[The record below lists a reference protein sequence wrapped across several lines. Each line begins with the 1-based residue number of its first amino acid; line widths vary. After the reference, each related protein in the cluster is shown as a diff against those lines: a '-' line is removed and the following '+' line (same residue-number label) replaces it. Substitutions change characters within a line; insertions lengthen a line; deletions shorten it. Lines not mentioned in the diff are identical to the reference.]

1 MSQPTTS
8 PLPVGFELH
17 EYRIERVL
25 GHGGFG
31 VTYLARDR
39 HLNAQFAVKEFLPRD
54 IAMRTRKGEV
64 KPSES
69 KHADDYAWGLDR
81 FKREARALARFKHPN
96 IVRVARML
104 EANNTAYMV
113 MEFEVG
119 LTLSE
124 YLRGHSSRLTES
136 ELLGVFMPIL
146 DGLGDLHAVDLIHR
160 DIKPGNIY
168 LRKNGPM
175 LLDFGSA
182 RQVVGTG
189 EDHALTALVTPGY
202 APLEQYSNDERQG
215 PWSDLY
221 AVGASMYM
229 CMFGS
234 APIDATK
241 RSAALSEGELDPYQ
255 SAVVRGAGQF
265 SPGVLG
271 AVDWAMALRM
281 RDRPQAAI
289 DLKARLS
296 EGSVSPTTVK
306 IPDLSAYDEPTM
318 RAEDAAGDSMR
329 TAVLSQTQGGRP
341 RPWWVGS
348 KPLAGAAVAAM
359 LALTAYAVQGWRAM
373 RADDADFSAAV
384 TEHTAAGYARY
395 LLDCTR
401 CGHRAEA
408 ELAKEAL
415 DAEARALAEAE
426 AKAKAELEAK
436 AKAKREADALAA
448 RRAGRP
454 AGASTGD
461 RRVAGTRTG
470 SVGTTGGAAGS
481 SVAARPHSGRGPAPG
496 TRIRDDL
503 GALGPAPELVVL
515 AAGGFQM
522 GDVSGNGDR
531 DELPLHRTSVAPFAI
546 GVREVTKGEFAA
558 FIDAT
563 GYKTVAQR
571 GGGCRVNEKGRLATD
586 KWAYWKRVPFSQ
598 TDASPVVCVTWTDA
612 QAYAAWLSQT
622 TKRRYRLPTETEWEY
637 AARAGTTTD
646 FWWGEQGAQGKAN
659 CDGCG
664 SGARDRTL
672 ESGAFPVNAWGLF
685 DVSGNVAEWT
695 CSEYAKSYAGAE
707 RDCVDADSLRDRVVR
722 GGAWSQKP
730 ESVRSANRSSA
741 PADLASDSL
750 GFRIA
755 AEL

>member
-8 PLPVGFELH
+8 PLPIGFELH

-39 HLNAQFAVKEFLPRD
+39 HLNAQVAIKEFLPRD
-54 IAMRTRKGEV
+54 IATRTRKGEV
-64 KPSES
+64 KPTES

-104 EANNTAYMV
+104 EANSTAYMV

-124 YLRGHSSRLTES
+124 YLRGPSARLS
-136 ELLGVFMPIL
+136 EGDLLGVFLPIL
-146 DGLGDLHAVDLIHR
+146 DGLADLHAVDLIHR

-182 RQVVGTG
+182 RQVIGSG

-215 PWSDLY
+215 PWSDVY

-229 CMFGS
+229 CMFGA

-241 RSAALSEGELDPYQ
+241 RSAALSEGEPDPYQ
-255 SAVVRGAGQF
+255 SATLRGAGQF
-265 SPGVLG
+265 SADVLA

-281 RDRPQAAI
+281 RDRPQSAAE
-289 DLKARLS
+289 LKQRLTA
-296 EGSVSPTTVK
+296 GAVAPTTLK

-318 RAEDAAGDSMR
+318 RADDAAGDGLR
-329 TAVLSQTQGGRP
+329 TAVLSPTQGGRP
-341 RPWWVGS
+341 RPWWVRS
-348 KPLAGAAVAAM
+348 RPLAIAALAAVIT
-359 LALTAYAVQGWRAM
+359 LTAFAVRRVQAQ
-373 RADDADFSAAV
+373 RADDAAFAAAAA
-384 TEHTAAGYARY
+384 EHAPTAYARY
-395 LLDCTR
+395 LMECTR

-408 ELAKEAL
+408 EAAQDAL
-415 DAEARALAEAE
+415 NAEIRAAAEAE
-426 AKAKAELEAK
+426 AKARADAEAA

-448 RRAGRP
+448 RRAARP
-454 AGASTGD
+454 APRTDAGGAA
-461 RRVAGTRTG
+461 AGTRALA
-470 SVGTTGGAAGS
+470 GGATT
-481 SVAARPHSGRGPAPG
+481 ARPHGGKGLAPG
-496 TRIRDDL
+496 TRIHDDL
-503 GALGPAPELVVL
+503 GPLGPAPELVVV
-515 AAGGFQM
+515 AGGAFQM
-522 GDVSGNGDR
+522 GDLSGNGAR
-531 DELPLHRTSVAPFAI
+531 DELPLHKVAIAPFAI
-546 GVREVTKGEFAA
+546 GLREVTRGEFAA
-558 FIDAT
+558 FVEAT

-571 GGGCRVNEKGRLATD
+571 GGGCRVTKQGRIASD
-586 KWAYWKRVPFSQ
+586 KWTNWKRGPFSQ
-598 TDASPVVCVTWTDA
+598 SDASPVICVTWNDA
-612 QAYAAWLSQT
+612 RAYADWLSQT
-622 TKRRYRLPTETEWEY
+622 TKRRYRLPTEAEWEY
-637 AARAGTTTD
+637 AARAGTSTD
-646 FWWGEQGAQGKAN
+646 FWWGEQGAAGQAN

-664 SGARDRTL
+664 TGSRARTL
-672 ESGAFPVNAWGLF
+672 ESGAFPANAWGLL
-685 DVSGNVAEWT
+685 DVAGNVAEWT
-695 CSEYAKSYAGAE
+695 CSEYGKGYDGGE
-707 RDCVDADSLRDRVVR
+707 RECVEVDSLRDRAVR
-722 GGAWSQKP
+722 GGAWSQPP